1 MGGVIWAI
9 STTTTMK
16 MPNQITSMPAA
27 RIIGSTTAI
36 VSTTDEIPSRK
47 QPITM

>member
-1 MGGVIWAI
+1 MGGVIRAF

-16 MPNQITSMPAA
+16 LPNQMTAMPAA

-36 VSTTDEIPSRK
+36 VSTTEEILSIK